1 MTPNNPI
8 PDEKKERIPVMLE
21 KYSIGKTAKDLGIS
35 KPTVRK
41 YANEKERA

>member
-1 MTPNNPI
+1 MTPNKPI
-8 PDEKKERIPVMLE
+8 PKEKQEKIPIMLE

-41 YANEKERA
+41 YADNRDSL